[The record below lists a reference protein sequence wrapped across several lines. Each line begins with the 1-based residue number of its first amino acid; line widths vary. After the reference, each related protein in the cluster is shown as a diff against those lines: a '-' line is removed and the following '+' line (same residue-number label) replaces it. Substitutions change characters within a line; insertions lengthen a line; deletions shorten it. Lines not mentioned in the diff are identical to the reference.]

1 MSPSSLDPG
10 TLSGFPD
17 PPATAPSGEA
27 GQSQRDRAGR
37 VIVIVADGV
46 GCGGAP
52 DAGAYGDAGADTL
65 GNLARRQH
73 GLHLPNLGALGL
85 GNVTAIEGVAQ
96 VTGAGAAWGAMCE
109 VSNGKDTITGHWEM
123 AGLVTAQGFT
133 TFPDGFPARITEPLA
148 RAAGRGLLGNK
159 AASGTAILDEL
170 GPEHLRT
177 GALILYTSADSVLQ
191 IAAHED
197 VVPLPELYRICAEA
211 RLIAD
216 RERIG
221 RVIARPFVGAP
232 GGFRRTYNRRDF
244 VVVPPQPTLCDV
256 LTAAGTPVVGIGK
269 ISDIFAARGVSQS
282 VHSEGNGDGMRLTLE
297 TLERMSGGFL
307 FVNLVDFDTL
317 YGHRNDCPGFA
328 RALGQL
334 DGWLPALQA
343 RLRPD
348 DAVFITADHGNDPTT
363 PGTDHTRERVPLL
376 AFGPGIQTGP
386 LGDRAS
392 FADLGQTVASALG
405 APALAHGTSFW
416 ETIRP

>member
-1 MSPSSLDPG
+1 MSPSSP
-10 TLSGFPD
+10 
-17 PPATAPSGEA
+17 E
-27 GQSQRDRAGR
+27 RASRR
-37 VIVIVADGV
+37 VVVIVADGV

-52 DAGAYGDAGADTL
+52 DAAAYGDAGADTL

-73 GLHLPNLGALGL
+73 GLRLPNLGALGL
-85 GNVTAIEGVAQ
+85 GNVTEIEGVGQ
-96 VTGAGAAWGAMCE
+96 VNAAGGAWGAMRE
-109 VSNGKDTITGHWEM
+109 ISNGKDTITGHWEM
-123 AGLVTAQGFT
+123 AGLVTAQGFN
-133 TFPDGFPARITEPLA
+133 TFPDGFPARITAPLA
-148 RAAGRGLLGNK
+148 KAAGRELLGNK

-197 VVPLPELYRICAEA
+197 VVPLPELYRICVEA
-211 RLIAD
+211 RKICD

-221 RVIARPFVGAP
+221 RVIARPFVGSP
-232 GGFRRTYNRRDF
+232 GSFRRTYNRRDF
-244 VVVPPQPTLCDV
+244 AAVPPQATLCDV

-269 ISDIFAARGVSQS
+269 ISDIFAGRGVGESL
-282 VHSEGNGDGMRLTLE
+282 HSEGNGDGMKLTLE
-297 TLERMSGGFL
+297 ALERMRSGFL

-328 RALGQL
+328 RSLEDL
-334 DGWLPALQA
+334 DAWVPALQA

-348 DAVFITADHGNDPTT
+348 DTVFITADHGNDPTT

-376 AFGPGIQTGP
+376 AFGPGVRNVA

-392 FADLGQTVASALG
+392 FADLGQTVADALG
-405 APALAHGTSFW
+405 APALGHGTSFW
-416 ETIRP
+416 ESIRP